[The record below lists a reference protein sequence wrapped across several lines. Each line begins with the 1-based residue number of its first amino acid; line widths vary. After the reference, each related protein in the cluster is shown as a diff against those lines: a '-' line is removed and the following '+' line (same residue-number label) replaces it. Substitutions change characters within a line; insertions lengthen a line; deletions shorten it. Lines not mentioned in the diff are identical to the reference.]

1 MDVVPALRRIAH
13 SCSYRGSLCI
23 VRGSFLWTSAY
34 LFFRLVNGRIATS
47 VRHLLTLLVAVV
59 LASRLALSVPRKWGS
74 ITIDGGVVSLLMNT
88 GRSVCDLNR
97 HALSLLNTHSLIKS
111 ATNIG
116 GFD

>member
-1 MDVVPALRRIAH
+1 MRTRSGIFSVDVGLPPLSPRQWLDRDLCPSSLDVGRGGLSGVQVCSQRSSLRK
-13 SCSYRGSLCI
+13 C
-23 VRGSFLWTSAY
+23 
-34 LFFRLVNGRIATS
+34 
-47 VRHLLTLLVAVV
+47 
-59 LASRLALSVPRKWGS
+59 GS

-116 GFD
+116 GF